1 MDKKI
6 IFSLFGNV
14 LTAFSVIFFLPI
26 IYSIIEMQSWRLA
39 IFFLALGIFTEAAG
53 IFFGRLGKNHKRKLK
68 VADSAAT
75 LILTYPVLVV
85 FSAVPFL
92 ISGWLSPVDALLETI
107 SDLTS
112 AGISIL
118 PQNSPYIFRL
128 WQSLLMWF
136 GSLIFL
142 IWLVTLMPEVG
153 GCFGL
158 DLSLHGGQIFS
169 PMFGQMFLMS
179 KKIGKVYVTLT
190 VISFLLFKL
199 AGLNFWDSVLMS
211 MRCIST
217 GGGDFF
223 AGRGNIFAEY
233 AAAFTM
239 IMACGNFLFF
249 YRLIYTLP
257 PGDRKSDRNI
267 FFRAADYFKRLRK
280 NIFDNAQDF
289 FTNSEVKATGFI
301 IFFCVAIIFFSDYIK
316 NNFAD
321 GNVAFRYAFFHIVS
335 FLSTTGISLASI
347 DEAHDFD
354 RFLIFMTAF
363 FGGCMGSVTGGLK
376 MMRVLILQKTLSTE
390 LKKVMHPHMVTNI
403 RVNKIS
409 VPNKIVGRILSFF
422 FLAALTVFICAAV
435 LSFIETTFSEGVAM
449 SVTCL
454 TTVGNLPGICE
465 PQNFLEL
472 SAAGKIFCM
481 VILIVGR
488 IEIFALLILLASV
501 KNFYKPK
508 SKW

>member
-6 IFSLFGNV
+6 IFSLLGNMLV
-14 LTAFSVIFFLPI
+14 AFSAIFFLPI
-26 IYSIIEMQSWRLA
+26 IYSVIEVKLQQA
-39 IFFLALGIFTEAAG
+39 IFFLVLGMFTAVTG
-53 IFFGRLGKNHKRKLK
+53 SFFGRLGKNHKRKLK
-68 VADSAAT
+68 VTESAAT
-75 LILTYPVLVV
+75 LILTYPVLAI
-85 FSAVPFL
+85 FATIPFL
-92 ISGWLSPVDALLETI
+92 VSGWLSPVDAFLETI

-112 AGISIL
+112 TGLSIL
-118 PQNSPYIFRL
+118 PQNAPYIFRL
-128 WQSLLMWF
+128 WQSVLMWF

-158 DLSLHGGQIFS
+158 ELSLHGGQIFS

-179 KKIGKVYVTLT
+179 KKICKVYAILT
-190 VISFLLFKL
+190 AISFLLFKL

-223 AGRGNIFAEY
+223 AGRGNIFVEY

-239 IMACGNFLFF
+239 LMACGNFLFF
-249 YRLIYTLP
+249 YRLINTLP
-257 PGDRKSDRNI
+257 PAERKADRNI
-267 FFRAADYFKRLRK
+267 FYRAADYLKRLK
-280 NIFDNAQDF
+280 QNIFNNAQDF
-289 FTNSEVKATGFI
+289 FTNSEVKAVGVI
-301 IFFCVAIIFFSDYIK
+301 IFFSVAIIFFS
-316 NNFAD
+316 NFAHD
-321 GNVAFRYAFFHIVS
+321 YFVDSNIAFRHALFHIIS
-335 FLSTTGISLASI
+335 FLSTSGMSLASI
-347 DEAHDFD
+347 DEMHDFD

-363 FGGCMGSVTGGLK
+363 VGGCMGSVTGGLK
-376 MMRVLILQKTLSTE
+376 IMRVLVLQKTLSAE

-409 VPNKIVGRILSFF
+409 VPSNIVGRILSFF
-422 FLAALTVFICAAV
+422 FLASLTVFVCATV
-435 LSFIETTFSEGVAM
+435 LSFIGTTFSEGVAM

-472 SAAGKIFCM
+472 SSAGKIFCM
-481 VILIVGR
+481 LILMIGR

>member
-6 IFSLFGNV
+6 IFSLFGNMLV
-14 LTAFSVIFFLPI
+14 SFSAIFFLPI
-26 IYSIIEMQSWRLA
+26 IYCLIEMKSLRIA
-39 IFFLALGIFTEAAG
+39 IFFLVLGIFVAAVG
-53 IFFGRLGKNHKRKLK
+53 IIFGRLGKKHKRRLPI
-68 VADSAAT
+68 AESSTT
-75 LILTYPVLVV
+75 LILTYPVLAI
-85 FSAVPFL
+85 FGAVPFL
-92 ISGWLSPVDALLETI
+92 FSGWLMPVDAVLETI

-118 PQNSPYIFRL
+118 PQNAPYILRL

-136 GSLIFL
+136 GSMIFL
-142 IWLVTLMPEVG
+142 IWLVTLMPEVS

-169 PMFGQMFLMS
+169 PMFGQMFLMA
-179 KKIGKVYVTLT
+179 KKIGRVYATLT
-190 VISFLLFKL
+190 GISFLLFKV
-199 AGLNFWDSVLMS
+199 AGLTFWDSTLMA

-233 AAAFTM
+233 VAAFTM
-239 IMACGNFLFF
+239 IMACGNFLFY

-267 FFRAADYFKRLRK
+267 FLRAVDYFKRLK
-280 NIFDNAQDF
+280 QNIFNNAQDF

-301 IFFCVAIIFFSDYIK
+301 IFLGVALIFAENYIQGD
-316 NNFAD
+316 FED
-321 GNVAFRYAFFHIVS
+321 GNIAFRHAFFHIAS

-354 RFLIFMTAF
+354 KFLIFMTAF

-376 MMRVLILQKTLSTE
+376 MMRVLILQKTLSAE

-422 FLAALTVFICAAV
+422 FLSALTVFICAAV
-435 LSFIETTFSEGVAM
+435 FSFSGTSFSAGVAI
-449 SVTCL
+449 SVSCL
-454 TTVGNLPGICE
+454 TNVGTLPGICE
-465 PQNFLEL
+465 PSNFLHL
-472 SAAGKIFCM
+472 STAGKIFCM
-481 VILIVGR
+481 AVLIVGR
-488 IEIFALLILLASV
+488 FEIFALLIMFASV

>member
-6 IFSLFGNV
+6 IFSLLGNMLV
-14 LTAFSVIFFLPI
+14 AFSAIFFLPI
-26 IYSIIEMQSWRLA
+26 IYSVLEVKLRLA
-39 IFFLALGIFTEAAG
+39 ILFLALGFFTMATG

-68 VADSAAT
+68 LTESATT
-75 LILTYPVLVV
+75 LILTYPVLAI
-85 FSAVPFL
+85 FATIPFL
-92 ISGWLSPVDALLETI
+92 ISGWLAPVDAVLETI

-112 AGISIL
+112 AGLSIL
-118 PQNSPYIFRL
+118 PQNAPYILRL
-128 WQSLLMWF
+128 WQSVLMWF

-169 PMFGQMFLMS
+169 PMFGQMFTMS
-179 KKIGKVYVTLT
+179 KKICKVYAILT

-199 AGLNFWDSVLMS
+199 AGLSFWDSILMS

-223 AGRGNIFAEY
+223 AGRGNIFVEY
-233 AAAFTM
+233 AAAFSM
-239 IMACGNFLFF
+239 LMACGNFLF
-249 YRLIYTLP
+249 YHRLINTLP
-257 PGDRKSDRNI
+257 PAERISDRNI
-267 FFRAADYFKRLRK
+267 FYRTADYLKRLK
-280 NIFDNAQDF
+280 QNIFGNVKHF
-289 FTNSEVKATGFI
+289 FHNSEVKAVGVI
-301 IFFCVAIIFFSDYIK
+301 IFFCVAIIFIS
-316 NNFAD
+316 NFAHHYFVD
-321 GNVAFRYAFFHIVS
+321 GNVAFRRAIFHIIS
-335 FLSTTGISLASI
+335 FLSTSGVSLASI
-347 DEAHDFD
+347 DEMHAFD

-376 MMRVLILQKTLSTE
+376 IMRVLVLQKTLSAE
-390 LKKVMHPHMVTNI
+390 LKKVMHPHIVTNI

-409 VPNKIVGRILSFF
+409 VPNQIVGRILSFF
-422 FLAALTVFICAAV
+422 FLASLTVFICATV
-435 LSFIETTFSEGVAM
+435 LSFIGTTFSEGVAM

-465 PQNFLEL
+465 PHDFINLPV
-472 SAAGKIFCM
+472 AGKIFCM
-481 VILIVGR
+481 LILIVGR
-488 IEIFALLILLASV
+488 IEIFALLILFASV

>member
-6 IFSLFGNV
+6 IFSLFGNM
-14 LTAFSVIFFLPI
+14 LTAFSAIFFLPI
-26 IYSIIEMQSWRLA
+26 IFSVIEMKSLRLA
-39 IFFLALGIFTEAAG
+39 IFFLALGIATAAAG
-53 IFFGRLGKNHKRKLK
+53 IFFGRLGKNHKRKLP
-68 VADSAAT
+68 VAESATT
-75 LILTYPVLVV
+75 LILSYPVLAI
-85 FSAVPFL
+85 FGAMPFL
-92 ISGWLSPVDALLETI
+92 VSGWLPTLDAFLETI

-118 PQNSPYIFRL
+118 PQNAPYIFRL

-169 PMFGQMFLMS
+169 PMFGQMFLMA
-179 KKIGKVYVTLT
+179 KKIGKVYATLT
-190 VISFLLFKL
+190 SISFLLFKI

-239 IMACGNFLFF
+239 LMACGNFLF
-249 YRLIYTLP
+249 YHRLIYTLP
-257 PGDRKSDRNI
+257 PSDRQSDRNI
-267 FFRAADYFKRLRK
+267 FYRATDYLKRLK
-280 NIFDNAQDF
+280 QNIFYNAKDF
-289 FTNSEVKATGFI
+289 FTNSEVKAVGFI
-301 IFFCVAIIFFSDYIK
+301 IFFCVAIIFVSNYVHE
-316 NNFAD
+316 NFVD
-321 GNVAFRYAFFHIVS
+321 GNAAFRYAFFHVIS
-335 FLSTTGISLASI
+335 FMSTTGMSLASI

-363 FGGCMGSVTGGLK
+363 FGGCIGSVTGGLK
-376 MMRVLILQKTLSTE
+376 MMRVIILQKVFSAE

-409 VPNKIVGRILSFF
+409 VPSNIVGRILSFF
-422 FLAALTVFICAAV
+422 FLAALTLFVCSAV
-435 LSFIETTFSEGVAM
+435 LSFSGTTFSDGVAM
-449 SVTCL
+449 SITCL
-454 TTVGNLPGICE
+454 CNVGNLPGLCD
-465 PQNFLEL
+465 PQDFLNL
-472 SAAGKIFCM
+472 SEAGKIFCM
-481 VILIVGR
+481 LILIVGR
-488 IEIFALLILLASV
+488 MEIFALLILVASL